1 MIRVKDGKRDAL
13 KAFLAEK
20 EIGCA
25 VYYPLSLHLQ
35 TCFKDLGGKAGDY
48 PVCEAATAEVLA
60 LPIYP
65 ESSSEQ
71 RQYVA
76 DSIAEFFA

>member
-1 MIRVKDGKRDAL
+1 VIRVKNGKRDAL

-35 TCFKDLGGKAGDY
+35 ACFKDLGGKPGDY
-48 PVCEAATAEVLA
+48 PVCEEATAEVLA

-65 ESSSEQ
+65 ESTSEQ
-71 RQYVA
+71 RKYVC
-76 DSIAEFFA
+76 DCITEFFA